1 MESVLET
8 PYDNGTR
15 RLMGICAQDLVE
27 WLLPGAFCT
36 GKLSEKF
43 ESFDIEADA
52 MQETLFYDKLALVHV
67 EFQSGPDTGMAQ
79 RLLEYLVMAYRRYK
93 CPVISYVVYLK
104 KCALPK
110 PPLVLTLPNGEECLR
125 LNYKVIALPQTL
137 YEELLAKGIKGLLPL
152 VPLAHNGA
160 RRDVIEELILRLL
173 PAHDTVEKELLALLQ
188 LFASLAFGKENK
200 ESQEWLKR
208 RFRVLNDIFR
218 ETPAY
223 QWILEEGR
231 EEGFLKGKEE
241 GHLVGKKEG
250 RLEGRLEGQMEERQ
264 TLLLSMREVLVKM
277 VQGRFP
283 PLSALATAQADRV
296 EDVEQI
302 QDLLVKISTALTLE
316 QVQQHLLSVQQQK
329 RQ

>member
-1 MESVLET
+1 MPTDDKMVVLDSKEGFLIKRMESVLET

-125 LNYKVIALPQTL
+125 LNYKVIALPQTP
-137 YEELLAKGIKGLLPL
+137 YEELLAKGLKGLLPL
-152 VPLAHNGA
+152 VPLAHNGT
-160 RRDVIEELILRLL
+160 L
-173 PAHDTVEKELLALLQ
+173 PFPS
-188 LFASLAFGKENK
+188 LF
-200 ESQEWLKR
+200 
-208 RFRVLNDIFR
+208 
-218 ETPAY
+218 TPA
-223 QWILEEGR
+223 IPL
-231 EEGFLKGKEE
+231 
-241 GHLVGKKEG
+241 
-250 RLEGRLEGQMEERQ
+250 
-264 TLLLSMREVLVKM
+264 TLYIPTLYT
-277 VQGRFP
+277 P
-283 PLSALATAQADRV
+283 IHPLSPS
-296 EDVEQI
+296 
-302 QDLLVKISTALTLE
+302 KIVHMSPY
-316 QVQQHLLSVQQQK
+316 
-329 RQ
+329 